1 MVRVHLSRLMGEKRL
16 KIADL
21 VRDTGLSRT
30 TLTRLFYEESERLDF
45 DTLEKVCRYL
55 EVEVG
60 DLLEIADDE
69 SKTRQE

>member
-1 MVRVHLSRLMGEKRL
+1 MIRVHLSRLMGEKRL

-30 TLTRLFYEESERLDF
+30 TLTRLFYEDSERLDF

-60 DLLEIADDE
+60 DLLEIVDDG
-69 SKTRQE
+69 STTRRK

>member
-45 DTLEKVCRYL
+45 DTLE
-55 EVEVG
+55 
-60 DLLEIADDE
+60 
-69 SKTRQE
+69 